1 MSANNAPR
9 YLPTLTEVVSP
20 EAVFQPAE
28 AQAAQPLHWTEPLP
42 ATLDNGDTA
51 AITQSVLNKI
61 TPLLEQ
67 QLRSSAQELFEV
79 QISVVLP
86 ALHRHIEAAVRQAIH
101 DTLSERGDKR
111 QS

>member
-1 MSANNAPR
+1 MSATNAPR

-20 EAVFQPAE
+20 EVVLQPVQAQV
-28 AQAAQPLHWTEPLP
+28 AQAEPWAGTPHP
-42 ATLDNGDTA
+42 AMDPGETD
-51 AITQSVLNKI
+51 AITQNVLSKI

-101 DTLSERGDKR
+101 ETLSERGDQR
-111 QS
+111 